1 MNRWIKNN
9 LVLVSGI
16 ALPILLVLGFFILSK
31 APQVLSDPPLY
42 DFLVIS
48 YDYDYQSSSNYTL
61 SFEVRDNHLHGKAT
75 PRQEDDLRTNR
86 QNARIFRYDVA
97 GNSFEELVYDL
108 PEDLDMMEEPVSL
121 QLGAIGELMLDKRSK
136 SPDGYQFEYLGYRG
150 NGGILGDIFGM
161 GRRYE
166 SNFVLKKGSA
176 HFPLTA
182 PTGDPHYF
190 PRDLH
195 FMGWIT
201 EPENEQ

>member
-1 MNRWIKNN
+1 MNRWIKDN

-16 ALPILLVLGFFILSK
+16 VLPVLLVAGFFILSK
-31 APQVLSDPPLY
+31 APQVLSDPPRY

-48 YDYDYQSSSNYTL
+48 YDYDYQHSSNYTL
-61 SFEVRDNHLHGKAT
+61 SFEVRNTQLHGKAV
-75 PRQEDDLRTNR
+75 PRKEDDLRTNR
-86 QNARIFRYDVA
+86 QKARIFRYDVA
-97 GNSFEELVYDL
+97 GNSFEELIYDL
-108 PEDLDMMEEPVSL
+108 PENVEVIEEPVPL
-121 QLGAIGELMLDKRSK
+121 QLGEIDELTLDKRSK
-136 SPDGYQFEYLGYRG
+136 SPDGYQFEYLGYKG
-150 NGGILGDIFGM
+150 NGGLLGDIFGM

-176 HFPLTA
+176 HFSLPA

-201 EPENEQ
+201 ESEGDQ